1 MDFGYQTFLFSFYLL
16 TDNLVPKRSSSS
28 RRQIVMSKR
37 TILLI
42 SLLFSTV
49 IIVGGC
55 IVGNFLLMFLEP
67 ISSSFICKEHQHD
80 LELHSSSI
88 YIPGAGFSG
97 FFYTLGRLQV
107 LTDNEYNYHCFSAGC
122 LALITYMLE
131 VPINAVIELAYSSRN
146 RYLSGEI
153 SRYDV
158 VEYFVNGLLDKDAV
172 HNNVSTSRSTKTG
185 CQQYQVSNATKQSI
199 RTISY
204 DERIQKLQDSLPSIN
219 VITSTWDKH
228 SFIISQRQEKP
239 TSVKHL
245 KRMLL
250 ETTYIPLITGDSLG
264 IPRDEDGSFRYYND
278 GAFVGLLRRSE
289 LFDPSK
295 YRHSLLLPWRF
306 DILIN
311 GLNLFALDHAKA
323 IHYWEEGVRRGI

>member
-1 MDFGYQTFLFSFYLL
+1 MSILF
-16 TDNLVPKRSSSS
+16 P
-28 RRQIVMSKR
+28 
-37 TILLI
+37 
-42 SLLFSTV
+42 
-49 IIVGGC
+49 IIIIGGC
-55 IVGNFLLMFLEP
+55 IVGNFLSIFLEP
-67 ISSSFICKEHQHD
+67 IQSTSFLCKECVNVVHNEEH
-80 LELHSSSI
+80 HPPSI

-107 LTDNEYNYHCFSAGC
+107 LADNNEYDYYCFSAGC
-122 LALITYMLE
+122 LALLTHIIDVSIHKVVE
-131 VPINAVIELAYSSRN
+131 IAHSSRN
-146 RYLSGEI
+146 RYISGEI

-158 VEYFVNGLLDKDAV
+158 VENFVNRLLDEDAV
-172 HNNVSTSRSTKTG
+172 HTEYENST
-185 CQQYQVSNATKQSI
+185 QSI

-204 DERIQKLQDSLPSIN
+204 DEKIQRLQDVLPRIN
-219 VITSTWDKH
+219 VITSTWDKY
-228 SFIISQRQEKP
+228 SFISQRLEKP

-264 IPRDEDGSFRYYND
+264 ILDEDQNFRYHND

-289 LFDPSK
+289 MFDPSK
-295 YRHSLLLPWRF
+295 YTHSLLLPWRF

-323 IHYWEEGVRRGI
+323 IHYWEEGMRRGV

>member
-1 MDFGYQTFLFSFYLL
+1 M
-16 TDNLVPKRSSSS
+16 
-28 RRQIVMSKR
+28 MSKR

-42 SLLFSTV
+42 SLLFPTV

-55 IVGNFLLMFLEP
+55 IVGNFLSMFLEP
-67 ISSSFICKEHQHD
+67 IQSTSFICKEHQLD
-80 LELHSSSI
+80 LELHSSSV

-97 FFYTLGRLQV
+97 FFYTLGRLKV
-107 LTDNEYNYHCFSAGC
+107 LADTNSSLSYDYYCFSAGC
-122 LALITYMLE
+122 LALLTHILDI
-131 VPINAVIELAYSSRN
+131 PIHNVVELAHSSRN
-146 RYLSGEI
+146 RFFSGEI

-158 VEYFVNGLLDKDAV
+158 VENFVNGLLDEDAI
-172 HNNVSTSRSTKTG
+172 HNNVSSTRSTETE
-185 CQQYQVSNATKQSI
+185 CQQYQVSNAAMQTNTSI
-199 RTISY
+199 PY
-204 DERIQKLQDSLPSIN
+204 NERIQRLQDVLPRIN
-219 VITSTWDKH
+219 VITSTWDKY
-228 SFIISQRQEKP
+228 SFISHRLEKP

-264 IPRDEDGSFRYYND
+264 ILDEDQNFRYHND

-289 LFDPSK
+289 MFDPSK

-323 IHYWEEGVRRGI
+323 IHYWEEGMRRGV

>member
-1 MDFGYQTFLFSFYLL
+1 
-16 TDNLVPKRSSSS
+16 
-28 RRQIVMSKR
+28 
-37 TILLI
+37 
-42 SLLFSTV
+42 
-49 IIVGGC
+49 
-55 IVGNFLLMFLEP
+55 MFLEP
-67 ISSSFICKEHQHD
+67 IQLTSFICKGKECVNVVHNEEHHPP
-80 LELHSSSI
+80 SI

-107 LTDNEYNYHCFSAGC
+107 LADMNSSLSYDYYCFSAGC
-122 LALITYMLE
+122 LALMTHMLE
-131 VPINAVIELAYSSRN
+131 VPKHSVIEMAYSSRN
-146 RYLSGEI
+146 RYISGEI

-158 VEYFVNGLLDKDAV
+158 VENFVNGLLDKDAAMQT
-172 HNNVSTSRSTKTG
+172 NTSIP
-185 CQQYQVSNATKQSI
+185 YN
-199 RTISY
+199 
-204 DERIQKLQDSLPSIN
+204 ERIRRLQDVLPRIN
-219 VITSTWDKH
+219 VITSTWDKY

-239 TSVKHL
+239 TSVNHL

-264 IPRDEDGSFRYYND
+264 ILDEDQNFRYHND
-278 GAFVGLLRRSE
+278 GAFAGLLQSLLVTTE

-323 IHYWEEGVRRGI
+323 IHYWEEGMRRGI